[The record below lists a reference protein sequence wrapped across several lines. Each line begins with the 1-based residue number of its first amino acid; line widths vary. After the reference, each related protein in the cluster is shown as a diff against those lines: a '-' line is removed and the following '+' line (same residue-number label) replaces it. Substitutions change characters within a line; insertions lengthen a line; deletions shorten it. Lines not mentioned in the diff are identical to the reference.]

1 MSTESGHRLEP
12 HTADTRVRAWA
23 PTREQCIAEA
33 VAALVESFAQL
44 RPGGEPGEPAEFDV
58 LPGPPD
64 ELLIAVL
71 DEIIYL
77 IDTTG
82 KVPSSAQVM
91 ADDGGLR
98 VLLELAGRDRIEVIG
113 PVPKAVTLHGLE
125 FSGDERG
132 WSCRVILDV

>member
-1 MSTESGHRLEP
+1 VSTASGHELEP
-12 HTADTRVRAWA
+12 HTADVRLRAWA

-33 VAALVESFAQL
+33 AAALVESFAQL
-44 RPGGEPGEPAEFDV
+44 PPGGEPGEPAEFDV

-77 IDTTG
+77 VDTTG
-82 KVPSSAQVM
+82 KIPSSTRVSA
-91 ADDGGLR
+91 ADGGLR
-98 VLLELAGRDRIEVIG
+98 VLFELADPGRIEIVG
-113 PVPKAVTLHGLE
+113 PAPKAVTLHDLE

-132 WSCRVILDV
+132 WS